1 MDKDVNKLKDIFS
14 EHFSWG
20 AWRIDFI
27 ARFILALLIAR
38 SVNYQKLTVCWTS
51 KAKPK
56 STLRRIQRFMSGF
69 VIDEVDF
76 ASFMIQS
83 LGIGDEPFLLAL
95 DRTNWKF
102 GVFNINILVLSVVH
116 NGISFPLYWSFLS
129 KQGNSNTDERIQLID
144 KFLAH
149 YRSNMIDGLLGDR
162 EFIGKKWFRYLVN
175 QDINFYIR
183 IKKDTLVHGKKGKPV
198 KVERYLD
205 GLKVGES
212 KTQISNRKLYGQ
224 KVGFAILK
232 TEDGEVIIATNDYP
246 SHALAIYRY
255 RWSIECL
262 FGQMKTRGF
271 NLEDTHLKCTT
282 RLSQLLALVTIAL
295 LWSYLT
301 GVWRE
306 AKKKE
311 KTYIKN
317 HGYREFSV
325 FRHGLDYLV
334 QILVNAWTKTDD
346 KTECFNLLQIKKKSK
361 EKTRQHIHVRD
372 IMRNFEV

>member
-1 MDKDVNKLKDIFS
+1 M
-14 EHFSWG
+14 
-20 AWRIDFI
+20 
-27 ARFILALLIAR
+27 
-38 SVNYQKLTVCWTS
+38 
-51 KAKPK
+51 P
-56 STLRRIQRFMSGF
+56 
-69 VIDEVDF
+69 
-76 ASFMIQS
+76 
-83 LGIGDEPFLLAL
+83 
-95 DRTNWKF
+95 
-102 GVFNINILVLSVVH
+102 
-116 NGISFPLYWSFLS
+116 
-129 KQGNSNTDERIQLID
+129 
-144 KFLAH
+144 
-149 YRSNMIDGLLGDR
+149 
-162 EFIGKKWFRYLVN
+162 
-175 QDINFYIR
+175 IR